1 MPFVRIARGASK
13 RNIAGEK
20 LDEKNQL
27 CGGYIFLHFRH
38 VSPILKE
45 NAVLDRLMLDPSL
58 YRDAMSRYAG
68 HVQIVTT
75 AHEGERRGVTITA
88 ACSVSDNPA
97 MVLACVNA
105 SNPKNAIF
113 EKSGR
118 FALNTLAADQVDLAN
133 AFSGRDP
140 SLTSEDRFSIGAW
153 QELVT
158 GAPVLKDARVAFDCR
173 LVELKVMA
181 THMVL
186 IGEVVGISLG
196 EHKPALVY
204 MDRGYHTL

>member
-1 MPFVRIARGASK
+1 
-13 RNIAGEK
+13 
-20 LDEKNQL
+20 
-27 CGGYIFLHFRH
+27 
-38 VSPILKE
+38 
-45 NAVLDRLMLDPSL
+45 MLDPSL

-75 AHEGERRGVTITA
+75 AHEGEKRGVTITA

-113 EKSGR
+113 SKSGS
-118 FALNTLAADQVDLAN
+118 FALNTLAADQAELAN

-140 SLTSEDRFSIGAW
+140 AITSEQRFSMGNW

-158 GAPVLKDARVAFDCR
+158 GAPVLMDALAAFDCR

-181 THMVL
+181 THVIL
-186 IGEVVGISLG
+186 IGEVMGVSFG
-196 EHKPALVY
+196 EHKPALLY

>member
-1 MPFVRIARGASK
+1 M
-13 RNIAGEK
+13 
-20 LDEKNQL
+20 
-27 CGGYIFLHFRH
+27 
-38 VSPILKE
+38 
-45 NAVLDRLMLDPSL
+45 LDRLLVDASL

-75 AHEGERRGVTITA
+75 AHEGEKRGVTITA

-118 FALNTLAADQVDLAN
+118 FALNTLAADQIDLAN
-133 AFSGRDP
+133 AFSGRNP
-140 SLTSEDRFSIGAW
+140 ALTSEERFAMGNW

-158 GAPVLKDARVAFDCR
+158 GAPVLKDALAAFDCR
-173 LVELKVMA
+173 LVEFKVMA

-186 IGEVVGISLG
+186 IGEVLGVSFG

-204 MDRGYHTL
+204 MDRGYRTL

>member
-1 MPFVRIARGASK
+1 M
-13 RNIAGEK
+13 
-20 LDEKNQL
+20 
-27 CGGYIFLHFRH
+27 
-38 VSPILKE
+38 
-45 NAVLDRLMLDPSL
+45 LDRLVVDSSL

-75 AHEGERRGVTITA
+75 AHEGEKRGVTITA

-118 FALNTLAADQVDLAN
+118 FALNTLSAEQIELAN
-133 AFSGRDP
+133 AFSGRNP
-140 SLTSEDRFSIGAW
+140 LLTSEERFSMGNW

-158 GAPVLKDARVAFDCR
+158 GSPVCTSFWKSTKAFDLAPGTCQSAVKEGSTSSPTCECR
-173 LVELKVMA
+173 
-181 THMVL
+181 
-186 IGEVVGISLG
+186 
-196 EHKPALVY
+196 ALN
-204 MDRGYHTL
+204 RRPSI

>member
-1 MPFVRIARGASK
+1 M
-13 RNIAGEK
+13 
-20 LDEKNQL
+20 
-27 CGGYIFLHFRH
+27 
-38 VSPILKE
+38 
-45 NAVLDRLMLDPSL
+45 LDRLVVDSSL

-75 AHEGERRGVTITA
+75 AHEGEKRGVTITA
-88 ACSVSDNPA
+88 ACSVSDNPP
-97 MVLACVNA
+97 MLLACVNA

-118 FALNTLAADQVDLAN
+118 FALNTLSADQIELAN

-140 SLTSEDRFSIGAW
+140 AMTSEQRFAMGNW

-158 GAPVLKDARVAFDCR
+158 GAPVLKDALAAFDCR
-173 LVELKVMA
+173 IVEFKVMA

-186 IGEVVGISLG
+186 IGEVMGISFG
-196 EHKPALVY
+196 EHKPALLY
-204 MDRGYHTL
+204 MDRGYRAL

>member
-1 MPFVRIARGASK
+1 M
-13 RNIAGEK
+13 
-20 LDEKNQL
+20 
-27 CGGYIFLHFRH
+27 
-38 VSPILKE
+38 
-45 NAVLDRLMLDPSL
+45 LDRLMLDSSL

-75 AHEGERRGVTITA
+75 AFEGEKRGVTITA
-88 ACSVSDNPA
+88 ACSVSDSPA

-118 FALNTLAADQVDLAN
+118 FALNTLAADQIELAN

-140 SLTSEDRFSIGAW
+140 AMTAEERFAVGDW

-158 GAPVLKDARVAFDCR
+158 GAPVLKGALAAFDCR
-173 LVELKVMA
+173 LIELKVMA
-181 THMVL
+181 THMML
-186 IGEVVGISLG
+186 IGEVMGVTFG
-196 EHKPALVY
+196 EHRPALLY
-204 MDRGYHTL
+204 MDRGYRTL

>member
-1 MPFVRIARGASK
+1 M
-13 RNIAGEK
+13 
-20 LDEKNQL
+20 
-27 CGGYIFLHFRH
+27 
-38 VSPILKE
+38 
-45 NAVLDRLMLDPSL
+45 LDRLLVDASL

-75 AHEGERRGVTITA
+75 AHEGEKRGVTITA

-118 FALNTLAADQVDLAN
+118 FALNTLAADQIDLAN

-140 SLTSEDRFSIGAW
+140 SLTAGERFAMGDW

-158 GAPVLKDARVAFDCR
+158 GAPVLKDALAAFDCR
-173 LVELKVMA
+173 LVEFKVMA
-181 THMVL
+181 THMML
-186 IGEVVGISLG
+186 IGEVMGVSFG
-196 EHKPALVY
+196 EQRPALLY
-204 MDRGYHTL
+204 MDRGYRTL

>member
-1 MPFVRIARGASK
+1 M
-13 RNIAGEK
+13 
-20 LDEKNQL
+20 
-27 CGGYIFLHFRH
+27 
-38 VSPILKE
+38 
-45 NAVLDRLMLDPSL
+45 LDRLMLDSSL

-75 AHEGERRGVTITA
+75 AFEGEKRGVTITA
-88 ACSVSDNPA
+88 ACSVSDSPA

-118 FALNTLAADQVDLAN
+118 FALNTLSADQIDLAN

-140 SLTSEDRFSIGAW
+140 ALTAEQRFAMGNW

-158 GAPVLKDARVAFDCR
+158 GAPVLKDALAAFDCR
-173 LVELKVMA
+173 LVEFKVMA

-186 IGEVVGISLG
+186 IGEVMGISFG
-196 EHKPALVY
+196 EHKPALLY
-204 MDRGYHTL
+204 MDRDYRAL

>member
-1 MPFVRIARGASK
+1 M
-13 RNIAGEK
+13 
-20 LDEKNQL
+20 
-27 CGGYIFLHFRH
+27 
-38 VSPILKE
+38 
-45 NAVLDRLMLDPSL
+45 LDRLMLNSSL

-75 AHEGERRGVTITA
+75 AFEGEKRGVTITA
-88 ACSVSDNPA
+88 ACSVSDSPA

-118 FALNTLAADQVDLAN
+118 FALNTLAADQIDLAN

-140 SLTSEDRFSIGAW
+140 AMTAEERFAVGEW

-158 GAPVLKDARVAFDCR
+158 GAPVLKGALAAFDCR
-173 LVELKVMA
+173 LIELKVMA
-181 THMVL
+181 THMML
-186 IGEVVGISLG
+186 IGEVMGVTFG
-196 EHKPALVY
+196 EHRPALLY
-204 MDRGYHTL
+204 MDRGYRTL

>member
-1 MPFVRIARGASK
+1 M
-13 RNIAGEK
+13 
-20 LDEKNQL
+20 
-27 CGGYIFLHFRH
+27 
-38 VSPILKE
+38 
-45 NAVLDRLMLDPSL
+45 LDRLMLDASL

-140 SLTSEDRFSIGAW
+140 SLTAEERFALGHW

-158 GAPVLKDARVAFDCR
+158 GAPVLKDALAAFDCR
-173 LVELKVMA
+173 LVEFRVMA

-186 IGEVVGISLG
+186 IGEVMGISFG
-196 EHKPALVY
+196 EHKPALLY
-204 MDRGYHTL
+204 MDRGYRAL

>member
-1 MPFVRIARGASK
+1 M
-13 RNIAGEK
+13 
-20 LDEKNQL
+20 
-27 CGGYIFLHFRH
+27 
-38 VSPILKE
+38 
-45 NAVLDRLMLDPSL
+45 DRLVVDSSL

-75 AHEGERRGVTITA
+75 AHEGEKRGVTITA
-88 ACSVSDNPA
+88 ACSVSDNPP
-97 MVLACVNA
+97 MLLACVNA

-118 FALNTLAADQVDLAN
+118 FALNTLSADQIELAN

-140 SLTSEDRFSIGAW
+140 AMTSEQRFAMGNW

-158 GAPVLKDARVAFDCR
+158 GAPVLKDALAAFDCR
-173 LVELKVMA
+173 VVEFKVMA

-186 IGEVVGISLG
+186 IGEVMGISFG
-196 EHKPALVY
+196 EHKPALLY
-204 MDRGYHTL
+204 MDRGYRAL

>member
-1 MPFVRIARGASK
+1 
-13 RNIAGEK
+13 
-20 LDEKNQL
+20 
-27 CGGYIFLHFRH
+27 
-38 VSPILKE
+38 
-45 NAVLDRLMLDPSL
+45 VLDRLVVDPSL

-75 AHEGERRGVTITA
+75 AHEGEKRGVTITA

-113 EKSGR
+113 ERSGR
-118 FALNTLAADQVDLAN
+118 FALNTLSADQIDLAN

-140 SLTSEDRFSIGAW
+140 SLTSEQRFAIGNW

-158 GAPVLKDARVAFDCR
+158 GAPVLSDALAAFDCR

-181 THMVL
+181 THMIL
-186 IGEVVGISLG
+186 IGEVMGVTFG
-196 EHKPALVY
+196 ETKPALLY
-204 MDRGYHTL
+204 MDRSYRAL

>member
-1 MPFVRIARGASK
+1 M
-13 RNIAGEK
+13 
-20 LDEKNQL
+20 
-27 CGGYIFLHFRH
+27 
-38 VSPILKE
+38 
-45 NAVLDRLMLDPSL
+45 LDRLLVDASL

-75 AHEGERRGVTITA
+75 AHEGEKRGVTITA

-105 SNPKNAIF
+105 SNPKNAVF

-118 FALNTLAADQVDLAN
+118 FALNTLAADQIDLAN
-133 AFSGRDP
+133 AFSGRNP
-140 SLTSEDRFSIGAW
+140 ALTSEERFAMGNW

-158 GAPVLKDARVAFDCR
+158 GAPVLKDALAAFDCR
-173 LVELKVMA
+173 LVEFKVMA

-186 IGEVVGISLG
+186 IGEVLGVSFG
-196 EHKPALVY
+196 EHKPALLY
-204 MDRGYHTL
+204 MDRGYRTL

>member
-1 MPFVRIARGASK
+1 M
-13 RNIAGEK
+13 
-20 LDEKNQL
+20 
-27 CGGYIFLHFRH
+27 
-38 VSPILKE
+38 
-45 NAVLDRLMLDPSL
+45 LDRLMVDSSL

-75 AHEGERRGVTITA
+75 AHGGERRGVTITA

-97 MVLACVNA
+97 MLLACVNA

-113 EKSGR
+113 SRSGY
-118 FALNTLAADQVDLAN
+118 FALNTLAADQIDLAN

-140 SLTSEDRFSIGAW
+140 SLTSEKRFAMGDW

-158 GAPVLKDARVAFDCR
+158 GAPVLKDALAAFDCR

-186 IGEVVGISLG
+186 IGEVMDVSFG
-196 EHKPALVY
+196 EPKPALLY
-204 MDRGYHTL
+204 MDRGYRSL

>member
-1 MPFVRIARGASK
+1 
-13 RNIAGEK
+13 
-20 LDEKNQL
+20 
-27 CGGYIFLHFRH
+27 
-38 VSPILKE
+38 
-45 NAVLDRLMLDPSL
+45 VLDRLMLDPSL

-68 HVQIVTT
+68 HVQVVTT
-75 AHEGERRGVTITA
+75 AHEGEKRGVTITA
-88 ACSVSDNPA
+88 ACSVSDSPA

-113 EKSGR
+113 SRSGN
-118 FALNTLAADQVDLAN
+118 FALNTLASDQIELAN

-140 SLTSEDRFSIGAW
+140 SLSAEQRFAMGGW

-158 GAPVLKDARVAFDCR
+158 GAPVLKDALVAFDCR

-181 THMVL
+181 THMLL
-186 IGEVVGISLG
+186 IGEVMGVSFG
-196 EHKPALVY
+196 ENRPALLY

>member
-1 MPFVRIARGASK
+1 M
-13 RNIAGEK
+13 
-20 LDEKNQL
+20 
-27 CGGYIFLHFRH
+27 
-38 VSPILKE
+38 
-45 NAVLDRLMLDPSL
+45 LDRSAVDSSL

-75 AHEGERRGVTITA
+75 AHEGVRRGVTITA

-97 MVLACVNA
+97 TVLACVNA
-105 SNPKNAIF
+105 SNPKNVIF

-118 FALNTLAADQVDLAN
+118 FALNTLSAEQIGLAN

-140 SLTSEDRFSIGAW
+140 ALTAEARFALGDW

-158 GAPVLKDARVAFDCR
+158 GAPVLKDALAAFDCR
-173 LVELKVMA
+173 LVDFRVMA

-186 IGEVVGISLG
+186 IGEVVGVCFG
-196 EHKPALVY
+196 EHKPALLY
-204 MDRGYHTL
+204 MDRGYRAL

>member
-1 MPFVRIARGASK
+1 
-13 RNIAGEK
+13 
-20 LDEKNQL
+20 
-27 CGGYIFLHFRH
+27 
-38 VSPILKE
+38 VSKE
-45 NAVLDRLMLDPSL
+45 NVVLDRLLVDASL

-75 AHEGERRGVTITA
+75 VHEGEKRGVTITA

-105 SNPKNAIF
+105 SNPKNAVF

-118 FALNTLAADQVDLAN
+118 FALNTLAADQIDLAN
-133 AFSGRDP
+133 AFSGRNP
-140 SLTSEDRFSIGAW
+140 ALTSEERFAMGNW

-158 GAPVLKDARVAFDCR
+158 GAPVLKDALAAFDCR
-173 LVELKVMA
+173 LVEFKVMA

-186 IGEVVGISLG
+186 IGEVLGVTFG
-196 EHKPALVY
+196 EHKPALLY
-204 MDRGYHTL
+204 MDRGYRTL

>member
-1 MPFVRIARGASK
+1 M
-13 RNIAGEK
+13 
-20 LDEKNQL
+20 
-27 CGGYIFLHFRH
+27 
-38 VSPILKE
+38 KE
-45 NAVLDRLMLDPSL
+45 NAVLDRLMLDASL

-75 AHEGERRGVTITA
+75 AHEGEKRGVTITA
-88 ACSVSDNPA
+88 ACSISDNPA

-113 EKSGR
+113 SKSGS
-118 FALNTLAADQVDLAN
+118 FALNTLAADQMHLAN

-140 SLTSEDRFSIGAW
+140 ALSAEERFAMGEW
-153 QELVT
+153 EELVT
-158 GAPVLKDARVAFDCR
+158 GAPVLKGTLASFDCR
-173 LVELKVMA
+173 LIELKVMA
-181 THMVL
+181 THMML
-186 IGEVVGISLG
+186 IGEVKGVTFG

>member
-1 MPFVRIARGASK
+1 V
-13 RNIAGEK
+13 
-20 LDEKNQL
+20 
-27 CGGYIFLHFRH
+27 
-38 VSPILKE
+38 VKE

-75 AHEGERRGVTITA
+75 AHAGEKRGVTITA
-88 ACSVSDNPA
+88 ACSVSDSPA

-113 EKSGR
+113 SKSGN
-118 FALNTLAADQVDLAN
+118 FALNTLSAGQVDLAN

-140 SLTSEDRFSIGAW
+140 SLTSEQRFAMGNW
-153 QELVT
+153 QDLVT
-158 GAPVLKDARVAFDCR
+158 GAPVLKDALAAFDCR

-186 IGEVVGISLG
+186 IGEVMGVSFGDPG
-196 EHKPALVY
+196 QALLY

>member
-1 MPFVRIARGASK
+1 M
-13 RNIAGEK
+13 
-20 LDEKNQL
+20 
-27 CGGYIFLHFRH
+27 
-38 VSPILKE
+38 
-45 NAVLDRLMLDPSL
+45 LDRLMLDSSL

-75 AHEGERRGVTITA
+75 AHEGEKRGVTITA

-97 MVLACVNA
+97 TVLACVNA

-113 EKSGR
+113 STSGR
-118 FALNTLAADQVDLAN
+118 FALNTLSADQIDLAN

-140 SLTSEDRFSIGAW
+140 SLSAEERFAMGDW

-158 GAPVLKDARVAFDCR
+158 GAPVLKDALAAFDCR
-173 LVELKVMA
+173 LVEMKVMA

-186 IGEVVGISLG
+186 IGEVVGVSFG
-196 EHKPALVY
+196 PQRPALLY
-204 MDRGYHTL
+204 MDRGYRAL

>member
-1 MPFVRIARGASK
+1 M
-13 RNIAGEK
+13 
-20 LDEKNQL
+20 
-27 CGGYIFLHFRH
+27 
-38 VSPILKE
+38 
-45 NAVLDRLMLDPSL
+45 LDRLMLDSSL

-75 AHEGERRGVTITA
+75 AFEGEKRGVTITA
-88 ACSVSDNPA
+88 ACSVSDSPA

-118 FALNTLAADQVDLAN
+118 FALNTLAADQINLAN

-140 SLTSEDRFSIGAW
+140 AMTAEERFAVGEW

-158 GAPVLKDARVAFDCR
+158 GAPVLKGALAAFDCR
-173 LVELKVMA
+173 LIELKVMA
-181 THMVL
+181 THMML
-186 IGEVVGISLG
+186 IGEVMGVIFG
-196 EHKPALVY
+196 EHRPALLY
-204 MDRGYHTL
+204 MDRGYRTL

>member
-1 MPFVRIARGASK
+1 M
-13 RNIAGEK
+13 
-20 LDEKNQL
+20 
-27 CGGYIFLHFRH
+27 
-38 VSPILKE
+38 
-45 NAVLDRLMLDPSL
+45 LDRSMLDSSL

-75 AHEGERRGVTITA
+75 AHDGEKRGVTITA
-88 ACSVSDNPA
+88 ACSVSDSPA

-118 FALNTLAADQVDLAN
+118 FALNTLSAEQIGLAN

-140 SLTSEDRFSIGAW
+140 LLTAEQRFALGEW

-158 GAPVLKDARVAFDCR
+158 GAPVLKDALAAFDCR

-181 THMVL
+181 THMIL
-186 IGEVVGISLG
+186 IGEVVGVSFG
-196 EHKPALVY
+196 AHKPALLY
-204 MDRGYHTL
+204 MDRDYHTL